1 MMTVLTG
8 MPGNGKTLYLLVIVE
23 ALRQLSIKEGKPRN
37 VYVHGVPE
45 LTLPWLQLDDP
56 KKWNELPPGSIIV
69 IDECQKTFPPRPSSS
84 KPPEYV
90 QPFETHRHKG
100 YDIFLITQH
109 PSLID
114 NHIKKLSNKHYHLIR
129 QFGMQRSTVFEM
141 QSVNDPT
148 NSNLKQAIRH
158 PFKFP
163 KHVYSWYKSAEV
175 HTHKA
180 KIPFKIVLL
189 LLLLI
194 AAPALFFWT
203 IHRLNARGGVQED
216 SQVKGVQKSPALLP
230 ATASS
235 NSNRPMT
242 QAEYVAQYTARI
254 PGLDY
259 TAPVYDALTKPKRV
273 PVPAAC
279 VTYRGG
285 CNCYSQQGTRLP
297 VLPDQCA
304 QIVRTGFFM
313 AFDPDGDRPPEPPKP
328 VQSEPV
334 VMPQL
339 APQPQVVVV
348 NDMGRNTRRPPSAM
362 DLEVFDEPEPAVK
375 RLVRR

>member
-1 MMTVLTG
+1 MTVLTG

-23 ALRQLSIKEGKPRN
+23 ALRQQSIKEGKPRN

-56 KKWNELPPGSIIV
+56 KQWNTLPPGSIIV

-109 PSLID
+109 PSLVD

-129 QFGMQRSTVFEM
+129 QFGMQRSVVFEM

-158 PFKFP
+158 TFKFP
-163 KHVYSWYKSAEV
+163 KHVYKWYKSAEV

-189 LLLLI
+189 VLLVIL
-194 AAPALFFWT
+194 APVSFMYAMK
-203 IHRLNARGGVQED
+203 RLNDRGKVDVPAD
-216 SQVKGVQKSPALLP
+216 SQAAGKLGGARSVVQAVPQGSH
-230 ATASS
+230 
-235 NSNRPMT
+235 PMT
-242 QAEYVAQYTARI
+242 PQEYVERYAPRVA
-254 PGLDY
+254 GLEHS
-259 TAPVYDALTKPKRV
+259 APIYDELTKPVRV

-279 VTYRGG
+279 VVIRGQCG
-285 CNCYSQQGTRLP
+285 CYSQQGTRLQMTG
-297 VLPDQCA
+297 DQCKS
-304 QIVRTGFFM
+304 IVDNGYFI
-313 AFDPDGDRPPEPPKP
+313 AFDPEPQKL
-328 VQSEPV
+328 QQQPV
-334 VMPQL
+334 VQPTYAMVPMTSAPPDIGPKRRLDPVDL
-339 APQPQVVVV
+339 A
-348 NDMGRNTRRPPSAM
+348 
-362 DLEVFDEPEPAVK
+362 VFDRGAG
-375 RLVRR
+375 R